1 MYNLLFVYLKG
12 LILGGSICIT
22 SIFLDTT
29 ICNKNYKMFMMLYPN
44 LYIEAFGAN
53 IKNMIII
60 TPITYTIIN
69 KTLINHNTFN
79 IDIVILTKILLL
91 QNVLYYII
99 HYLMH
104 KPLLYYI
111 HNFHHKFD
119 NILLPSLGNAVSK
132 EEFIIAYMS
141 PFNLGAYLFNPN
153 EITYVLSISIIA
165 ILNMII
171 HTQELNHVK
180 WIKYFV
186 SPNQHIEHHRLK
198 NKHYA
203 APLINIDY
211 CLEQITKKE

>member
-1 MYNLLFVYLKG
+1 MYNLLFLYLKG
-12 LILGGSICIT
+12 LILGGSVCIV
-22 SIFLDTT
+22 SVFLDTI

-44 LYIEAFGAN
+44 LYIEAFGTN

-69 KTLINHNTFN
+69 KTLINHNTLN
-79 IDIVILTKILLL
+79 INIVILTKILLL

-104 KPLLYYI
+104 KPFLYYI
-111 HNFHHKFD
+111 HKFHHKFD
-119 NILLPSLGNAVSK
+119 NILLPSLGNAVST
-132 EEFIIAYMS
+132 EEFVIAYMF
-141 PFNLGAYLFNPN
+141 PFILGAYLFNPN
-153 EITYVLSISIIA
+153 ENTFVLSISIIA

-171 HTQELNHVK
+171 HTQELKDVK

-203 APLINIDY
+203 APLLNIDY
-211 CLEQITKKE
+211 CLEQFIKKE